1 MISIRDLSV
10 SYRTNSGTVKAVRDL
25 SLDIPQNRVTAV
37 VGESGSGKSTLL
49 YSILRLLPPGTL
61 VSGDIFAGE
70 KNIFKMNAMELDRF
84 RWKECAL
91 ILQGAMNSFTPVL
104 SIGRQI
110 AEVVTHHLGIP
121 RADALK
127 QAAGFLE
134 RVGLPRDFV
143 RRYPHELSGGQK
155 QRAAIAMAVSCKPAF
170 LLADEPTTA
179 LDVITQAEITALLAD
194 LVTEGRMGLCLV
206 THDLALA
213 VSVCHNLAVMKEGRV
228 VESGPPED
236 ILEKPAHPHT
246 EELVHAIKELERGG
260 IRP

>member
-1 MISIRDLSV
+1 MISIRRLNV
-10 SYRTNSGTVKAVRDL
+10 SYRTDEKNVEAVRDL
-25 SLDIPQNRVTAV
+25 SLDIPEKRVTAV

-49 YSILRLLPPGTL
+49 YSILRLLPPGAR
-61 VSGDIFAGE
+61 VSGKIFAGE
-70 KNIFKMNAMELDRF
+70 KNILEMNSGELNRF

-104 SIGRQI
+104 SIGHQI
-110 AEVVTHHLGIP
+110 AETVSYHLGVP
-121 RADALK
+121 RADALS
-127 QAAGFLE
+127 QAAGLLE

-155 QRAAIAMAVSCKPAF
+155 QRAAIAMAISCKPAF

-179 LDVITQAEITALLAD
+179 LDVITQAEITVLLAD
-194 LVTEGRMGLCLV
+194 LVTEEGMGLCMV

-213 VSVCHNLAVMKEGRV
+213 VSVCHNLAVMKEGRI
-228 VESGPPED
+228 VESGRPEA
-236 ILEKPAHPHT
+236 ILENPAHPHT
-246 EELVHAIKELERGG
+246 AELVHAIRELERGV